1 MPPLP
6 NARHER
12 FAQGLFEGM
21 TADEAFVTAGYK
33 QNRGNASR
41 LKSNENVRARLA
53 ELQTE
58 TAASAKVTL
67 ERSWPTLW
75 MPPQSPSRKAKGRL
89 WSRPRWP
96 RQSFSASTF
105 NGSRLAATVTLTAL
119 NSTREIADKVLE
131 RLIEAFIP
139 IDEADRQGLIDL
151 YERHLKETEE
161 YLASIRARPII
172 AERVDSR
179 NLKTP
184 WQSHRPYTPASP
196 LRTGYKANG
205 SKPA

>member
-1 MPPLP
+1 
-6 NARHER
+6 
-12 FAQGLFEGM
+12 
-21 TADEAFVTAGYK
+21 
-33 QNRGNASR
+33 
-41 LKSNENVRARLA
+41 
-53 ELQTE
+53 
-58 TAASAKVTL
+58 
-67 ERSWPTLW
+67 
-75 MPPQSPSRKAKGRL
+75 
-89 WSRPRWP
+89 
-96 RQSFSASTF
+96 
-105 NGSRLAATVTLTAL
+105 L